1 LNQKA
6 HHPVLAKLL
15 ELLIPAADPVD
26 DKDRSEFERFALPHD
41 FKPRLSFSEAV
52 VSVATTLTRIF
63 LGSLLFAVWGT
74 YSFLAW
80 NTIHGTFLRAMVLLP
95 LLLLFFLFFA
105 LLMIAIS
112 AIQKVIFQHL
122 GRL

>member
-15 ELLIPAADPVD
+15 ELLIPSADPVD

-41 FKPRLSFSEAV
+41 FKPRLSFVEAM
-52 VSVATTLTRIF
+52 VSVVTTVTRIF
-63 LGSLLFAVWGT
+63 LASLLFAVWGT

-80 NTIHGTFLRAMVLLP
+80 NTIHRAWLRVMVLLP
-95 LLLLFFLFFA
+95 LLLLFLLFFA

-112 AIQKVIFQHL
+112 AIKKVISQHV
-122 GRL
+122 R

>member
-1 LNQKA
+1 LN
-6 HHPVLAKLL
+6 HSVLAKLL
-15 ELLIPAADPVD
+15 DLLFASSGSVN

-41 FKPRLSFSEAV
+41 FKPRLSFGEALIAV
-52 VSVATTLTRIF
+52 VATLTRIF

-80 NTIHGTFLRAMVLLP
+80 STIHNVFLRVMVLLP
-95 LLLLFFLFFA
+95 LLLLFLLFFA

-112 AIQKVIFQHL
+112 AVQRVIHHHHAGL
-122 GRL
+122 